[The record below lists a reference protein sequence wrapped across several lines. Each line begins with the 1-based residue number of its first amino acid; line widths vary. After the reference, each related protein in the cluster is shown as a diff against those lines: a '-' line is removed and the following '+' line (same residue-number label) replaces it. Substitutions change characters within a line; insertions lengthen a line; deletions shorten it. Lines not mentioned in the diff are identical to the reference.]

1 MEKITDLSQ
10 LDLTKQY
17 TYADYLT
24 WWFDE
29 RVELFKGYI
38 KKMAAPQERHQR
50 VSGNLYYKVRHYLNN
65 QPCQVRVAPYDVRLQ
80 RSMDN
85 TKITTV
91 VQPDICIICNPEII
105 DERGCNGTPDM
116 IIEIVSPNNAK
127 RDVKDKYELYEEAG
141 VKEYW
146 IVFPNDKMIDVFVLI
161 ANKFQLLKKYVD
173 DDIITVNTIKD
184 LNINLTEIFNYVID

>member
-1 MEKITDLSQ
+1 MDKKITDLSQ

-24 WWFDE
+24 WWFDD

-146 IVFPNDKMIDVFVLI
+146 IVFPNDKSINVFLLVDGKYKFDKTYAEEGMINVH
-161 ANKFQLLKKYVD
+161 
-173 DDIITVNTIKD
+173 TIEG
-184 LNINLTEIFNYVID
+184 LAINLEEIFDY